1 MRNQKSLTQQPS
13 GTSTQLD
20 AVVDL
25 ASLVITEQ
33 PAGEQ
38 QQQQQPHPRLE
49 SALETS
55 QIDLMINSSTSDRTN
70 SPTINHQ
77 QPKTPSPQQ
86 LSEASISY
94 KALLVNS
101 DDEPSRR
108 EDTHDYDNVQGLRN
122 DAYHHQEEANGSK
135 SDK

>member
-33 PAGEQ
+33 PASE
-38 QQQQQPHPRLE
+38 QQQPHPRTE

-77 QPKTPSPQQ
+77 EPKTPSPQQ

-101 DDEPSRR
+101 DEEPSRR
-108 EDTHDYDNVQGLRN
+108 EDTNDYDNVQGLRN
-122 DAYHHQEEANGSK
+122 DAYYHQEEANGSK
-135 SDK
+135 MDK